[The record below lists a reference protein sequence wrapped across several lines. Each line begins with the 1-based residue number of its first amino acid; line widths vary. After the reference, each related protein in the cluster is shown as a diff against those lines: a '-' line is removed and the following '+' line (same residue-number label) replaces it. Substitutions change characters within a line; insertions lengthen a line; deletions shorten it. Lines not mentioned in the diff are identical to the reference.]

1 MGPLGHLGITLGAA
15 HISNRAPRLELN
27 LWVVAFAAL
36 LPDLVDK
43 PLYLL
48 GIGEGRYVGHT
59 LLFVCV
65 VAAAVS
71 LKNKMYGLSLL
82 FGAVLHLLFDWGGF
96 VPWLYPFISYDFVID
111 FDPAGIYARLSGL
124 FDIAEGV
131 YYSPLSLATELIG
144 LLVILGLACHHFWRH
159 IRVKRSIK

>member
-15 HISNRAPRLELN
+15 HISNRAPRLKLN

-48 GIGEGRYVGHT
+48 GIGDGRYVGHT

-65 VAAAVS
+65 VAAAFS
-71 LKNKMYGLSLL
+71 LKNKIYGLSLL
-82 FGAVLHLLFDWGGF
+82 FGAVLHLLFDWGGL
-96 VPWLYPFISYDFVID
+96 PWLYPFVSHDFTID
-111 FDPAGIYARLSGL
+111 FDPAGMDARLPGV
-124 FDIAEGV
+124 FDIAQGV
-131 YYSPLSLATELIG
+131 YYSPLILATELIG
-144 LLVILGLACHHFWRH
+144 LLVIFGLLCHHFWRH
-159 IRVKRSIK
+159 IRAKRSIK